1 MREPQCGWCV
11 QVRLTVVCLGECL
24 KIVCC
29 VKFFFRPLFGLLLV
43 CVQVAEQHSRDDLLP
58 FCFLSLLFTVTLASR
73 YRFGLSPFLCPNNSV
88 PRDSKMSRVA
98 PIRCVGRTSRLRV
111 FRFSFRMAYNKR
123 CSKCYC
129 LFCLSGMLNNFGC
142 ERLYWRGCVDL
153 YAFCRRIISGSYV
166 KIVSTLVGVY
176 KSLLCLSPLTFLCR
190 CDIRSPNANAAAD
203 VIFYS
208 LLMHNRCGLFRTLM
222 PLPCYEHGVRIVAR
236 AFDGVPP

>member
-1 MREPQCGWCV
+1 MCRNLCIHAQRCRRFLNAFCPVQYFAGASMWLVRASAFDCGVSWRMFEDRMLREV
-11 QVRLTVVCLGECL
+11 
-24 KIVCC
+24 
-29 VKFFFRPLFGLLLV
+29 FFLLLFGLLLV

-58 FCFLSLLFTVTLASR
+58 FCFLSLLFTVTLASL

-166 KIVSTLVGVY
+166 KSSIDFGWCV
-176 KSLLCLSPLTFLCR
+176 
-190 CDIRSPNANAAAD
+190 
-203 VIFYS
+203 
-208 LLMHNRCGLFRTLM
+208 
-222 PLPCYEHGVRIVAR
+222 
-236 AFDGVPP
+236 